1 MNRWLLMGV
10 MGLVLPCGPALA
22 QISPIGAP
30 TPPLLGTTSPLG
42 IGPAAPVPATGIP
55 LGATELTNLGVSPTA
70 SGVPSTGPSTSSV
83 SICSG
88 FGSSIPQASLGSSI
102 AVSGMPGLQMMP
114 TMSGMQGSIVPTV
127 PTTFDGGGTL
137 GNASGTCAPGASAD
151 FARPAASASSP
162 TGIAAATRVGPVGIP
177 MGSTELGAGGLSPPP
192 VDPTQ
197 NLSAPVT
204 TIIPPI
210 VGAGPSITS
219 TGPSVMGM
227 GSPTMNMGQPS
238 ARTRPSVSTS
248 TSCQSDT
255 TSGC

>member
-10 MGLVLPCGPALA
+10 IGLVLPPCGPAFA
-22 QISPIGAP
+22 QVGPIGAP

-55 LGATELTNLGVSPTA
+55 LGATELTNLGISPTTSGVSPM
-70 SGVPSTGPSTSSV
+70 GPSTSSV

-88 FGSSIPQASLGSSI
+88 FGSSIPQASLGSSN
-102 AVSGMPGLQMMP
+102 VMPSVQMP
-114 TMSGMQGSIVPTV
+114 TMSGMQGSTIQTV

-177 MGSTELGAGGLSPPP
+177 MGATELGAGGLSPPA

-197 NLSAPVT
+197 NLSAPIAT
-204 TIIPPI
+204 MSAPI
-210 VGAGPSITS
+210 VSTGPSITS
-219 TGPSVMGM
+219 MGPPVMGM
-227 GSPTMNMGQPS
+227 GSSMMSMGRPS
-238 ARTRPSVSTS
+238 ANTRPSVSTS
-248 TSCQSDT
+248 TSCHSDT

>member
-10 MGLVLPCGPALA
+10 IGLVLPPCGPAFA
-22 QISPIGAP
+22 QVGPIGAP

-55 LGATELTNLGVSPTA
+55 LGATELTNLGVSPTT
-70 SGVPSTGPSTSSV
+70 SGVSPMGPSTGGV

-88 FGSSIPQASLGSSI
+88 FGSSIPQASLGSSN
-102 AVSGMPGLQMMP
+102 AMPSVQMP
-114 TMSGMQGSIVPTV
+114 TMSGMQGSTIQTV

-177 MGSTELGAGGLSPPP
+177 MGATELGAGGLSPPP
-192 VDPTQ
+192 VDLTQ
-197 NLSAPVT
+197 NSSVPVT
-204 TIIPPI
+204 TTFPTI
-210 VGAGPSITS
+210 VGATPSMTSMGAPVMSAGSPPTNMGRPSTS
-219 TGPSVMGM
+219 TRS
-227 GSPTMNMGQPS
+227 ST
-238 ARTRPSVSTS
+238 STS